1 MLFRSLFRLKAS
13 GMYKAQEFVEK
24 KEDRIAVR
32 LSHACIHIT
41 KKGQVIATNGH
52 ILFYSENQLLGFE
65 EEKEL
70 DRNYAIK
77 LNGKISK
84 SIEELTIEKREIFCF
99 DRFNNLKGIIP
110 IELQDH
116 ICPNWE
122 SVIPTSTPELDGG
135 VIGLKPEYVQLMNK
149 IFGGRNKYVKMEFHG
164 TMKPIIVRPFGGED
178 NEFALLMPAILN
190 T

>member
-1 MLFRSLFRLKAS
+1 MSETLFRLKAS

-24 KEDRIAVR
+24 DAGRIAAR

-41 KKGQVIATNGH
+41 KKGQVIATDGR
-52 ILFYSENQLLGFE
+52 ILFYSENQLIGFE
-65 EEKEL
+65 EGKEL
-70 DRNYAIK
+70 DRDYAIK

-99 DRFNNLKGIIP
+99 DRSDNLKGIVP

-116 ICPNWE
+116 RCPNWE
-122 SVIPTSTPELDGG
+122 NVIPISAPELDGG
-135 VIGLKPEYVQLMNK
+135 TIGLKPEYIQLMNK
-149 IFGGRNKYVKMEFHG
+149 TFGGRGKFVKMEFHG
-164 TMKPIIVRPFGGED
+164 TRGPIIVRPFGGNED
-178 NEFALLMPAILN
+178 NEFALLMPAIN